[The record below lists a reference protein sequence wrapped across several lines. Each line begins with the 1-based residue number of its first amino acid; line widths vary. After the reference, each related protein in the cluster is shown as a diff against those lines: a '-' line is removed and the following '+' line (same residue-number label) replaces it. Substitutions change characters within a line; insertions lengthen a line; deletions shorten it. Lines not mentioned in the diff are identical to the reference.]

1 MRITYKKPIFA
12 PNIITSKIMRVLF
25 IFVSLACSMPI
36 FAQSKDSI
44 STQHINEVVV
54 TAKNHI
60 AIKDGV
66 AYIPTPEERKSSY
79 NYAALLSRMMVAG
92 LRVDE
97 FTNKVETTWGKEV
110 NYFING
116 LEASEWEIKKL
127 RPKEVARMEYL
138 QSPTDPKFKNYTAV
152 VNFVLRE
159 YDYGGYVM
167 AEANQGFGNNNYG
180 DYDIAGKLKKGHM
193 TYQATIGG
201 YYKDTHENR
210 GNTDVTYIYNDG
222 HKMNKRTDDNGT
234 NKQDIY
240 STNFSA
246 RYDSKKLVWQTKIG
260 LRFNKI
266 PNSRTTENVF
276 YNDEAAGTSIIDV
289 SSQSLSPYI
298 YSQIII
304 YGLPHKSYLLGSLS
318 FSYNHNKG
326 NNNYLLTA
334 DEQQSIF
341 NKTRENSYLPSL
353 TLSYYLPISKKS
365 SLVCKTDFNTEIY
378 RTNYYGTADTYQ
390 KLINSYYSFDLKYSY
405 RFSNNWK
412 GNLAVKMPIQSYK
425 VQDDPAMTKVYLNGS
440 MTLNGKIN
448 QRHSIYIE
456 ANITQSAIN
465 PSYYNTVVRQDDEFT
480 GSKGNADLKTVRQAF
495 ALASH
500 TWMPNNTFSLNSSF
514 SWDNIIN
521 DIVPYWHEI
530 DGLMVKEMINSGSFN
545 PIYLNVTP
553 SVSFM
558 NGKLRIS
565 SNVSYVHEWHNGLFH
580 VNNGYWGWYPSAY
593 CSLGKY
599 WAVNLNYAYS
609 SGKGY
614 MRGSSKLSEFSNN
627 FKLGVQFTKGNLFMK
642 LQVNSLFL
650 KNGYIK
656 SWLISE
662 NINNYTYTSRPWDR
676 RYVSLSAS
684 YTIDYGKKISHGSN
698 LNFGGKTKTSV
709 L

>member
-1 MRITYKKPIFA
+1 MKA
-12 PNIITSKIMRVLF
+12 LF
-25 IFVSLACSMPI
+25 TIAALACVTPSI
-36 FAQSKDSI
+36 AQSKDSI
-44 STQHINEVVV
+44 ATQHINEVVV

-66 AYIPTPEERKSSY
+66 SYTPTPEERKSSY

-127 RPKEVARMEYL
+127 RPKEVARVEFL
-138 QSPTDPKFKNYTAV
+138 QSPTDPRFKNYTAV

-159 YDYGGYVM
+159 YDYGGYVT
-167 AEANQGFGNNNYG
+167 AEANQGFGHNDYG

-210 GNTDVTYIYNDG
+210 GNTDVTYKYNDG
-222 HKMNKRTDDNGT
+222 HELNKKTDYNGT
-234 NKQDIY
+234 NKQNIY

-246 RYDSKKLVWQTKIG
+246 RYDSKSLVWMIKTG
-260 LRFNKI
+260 LRFNKV
-266 PNSRTTENVF
+266 PNSCTTENVF
-276 YNDEAAGTSIIDV
+276 YNEETVGTSISDV

-304 YGLPHKSYLLGSLS
+304 YGLPHKSYLFGSLS

-326 NNNYLLTA
+326 TNNYLVMGE
-334 DEQQSIF
+334 EQQNIL
-341 NKTRENSYLPSL
+341 NKTRENSYMPSL
-353 TLSYYLPISKKS
+353 DLSYYFPINKKS
-365 SLVCKTDFNTEIY
+365 SLVAKADFNTEIY
-378 RTNYYGTADTYQ
+378 RTNYFGTTDTYQ
-390 KLINSYYSFDLKYSY
+390 KLINSYYSFNLKYSY

-412 GNLAVKMPIQSYK
+412 TNLAINVPIQSYK
-425 VQDDPAMTKVYLNGS
+425 VQDTPAMSKVYLNGS
-440 MTLNGKIN
+440 MTLNGKISPN
-448 QRHSIYIE
+448 HSIYVE
-456 ANITQSAIN
+456 ANIRQSAIN
-465 PSYYNTVVRQDDEFT
+465 PSYYNTIVRQDDEFT

-495 ALASH
+495 ALISH

-545 PIYLNVTP
+545 PIYLNITP
-553 SVSFM
+553 SLSLM
-558 NGKLRIS
+558 NRKIRIS
-565 SNVSYVHEWHNGLFH
+565 SYISYVHEWHNGLFH
-580 VNNGYWGWYPSAY
+580 VNNGYWGWYPSVY

-599 WAVNLNYAYS
+599 WAVNMNYAYS

-614 MRGSSKLSEFSNN
+614 MRGSSQLSEFSNN
-627 FKLGVQFTKGNLFMK
+627 LKLGVQFSKGNLFMK
-642 LQVNSLFL
+642 LQVNSLAL

-662 NINNYTYTSRPWDR
+662 NINSYKYTSRPWDR

-684 YTIDYGKKISHGSN
+684 YTLDYGKKISHGSS

-709 L
+709 LKVE